1 MEILSINADQKL
13 ISIASSIGR
22 DPQSWAGWF
31 CLEFLLYDVDD
42 DIYQE
47 CMLWTKSVVESYLQD
62 TEGRVYCCSDRTIH
76 VIAKTSSCKILHH
89 TARHICDLIQG
100 ESGIDIPYTVY
111 DLVENGFSY
120 AQNVLSHADNV
131 LELPKPLIAESER
144 SNIPEQNEHL
154 LSSLAHNTRV
164 LLVEDDPVT
173 RWMVRNALKYEC
185 EFVTAPTAIIRPLA
199 FIVPMNRMLYFL
211 DINLPD
217 GDGYGVLEWILRND
231 PGAQVIM
238 FSSNDNLDNIQ
249 GALEEGACGFI
260 AKPFLKEQLMRYVQ
274 KH

>member
-76 VIAKTSSCKILHH
+76 VIAKISSCKILHH

-100 ESGIDIPYTVY
+100 ESGIEIPYTVY

-120 AQNVLSHADNV
+120 AQNVLSQVDNV
-131 LELPKPLIAESER
+131 LELPKPLVAELER
-144 SNIPEQNEHL
+144 SNIPEQSEHL

-185 EFVTAPTAIIRPLA
+185 EFVTAPTANKA
-199 FIVPMNRMLYFL
+199 FSLYSSYQPDVVFL

-217 GDGYGVLEWILRND
+217 GNGYTVLEWILRND